1 MADTGS
7 LRDETSSS
15 SHSSRAHGPAGG
27 GGELLP
33 ATSCWSGASDIK
45 DLVFSTNLVSNIM
58 GLVLWGSNS
67 LINSG
72 VNVLQDRD

>member
-7 LRDETSSS
+7 LRDETP
-15 SHSSRAHGPAGG
+15 SHSGG

-33 ATSCWSGASDIK
+33 AASCWSGAPDIK